1 MLKEYLLSQSGIKRD
16 KIEIKILLKNCQVMI
31 VYSKNSTIDS
41 LHNGPVKM
49 VNTALTLPSPALVSW
64 PSETWEFIRKTG
76 VSAEDIKC
84 VKNNRFGQTPSF
96 DET

>member
-1 MLKEYLLSQSGIKRD
+1 MLKVYFLAQSGIKRD

-49 VNTALTLPSPALVSW
+49 VNTALLTLPSPALVSW
-64 PSETWEFIRKTG
+64 PLKLGSL
-76 VSAEDIKC
+76 
-84 VKNNRFGQTPSF
+84 
-96 DET
+96 